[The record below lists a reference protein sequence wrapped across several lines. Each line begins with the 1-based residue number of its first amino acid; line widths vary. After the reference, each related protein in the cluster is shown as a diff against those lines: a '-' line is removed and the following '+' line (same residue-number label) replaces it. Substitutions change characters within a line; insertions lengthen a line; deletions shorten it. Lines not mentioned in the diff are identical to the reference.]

1 MVLGN
6 ALKPKRAFMVITGN
20 SKSGRPT
27 NNDVIRL
34 NKKLTSLAEIIGIR
48 FLEKIVA
55 VVVAQ
60 RVEWSLPIPE
70 VCSSNQVIGKNLY

>member
-48 FLEKIVA
+48 FLENDL
-55 VVVAQ
+55 VVSQ
-60 RVEWSLPIPE
+60 YLN
-70 VCSSNQVIGKNLY
+70 CGLLN